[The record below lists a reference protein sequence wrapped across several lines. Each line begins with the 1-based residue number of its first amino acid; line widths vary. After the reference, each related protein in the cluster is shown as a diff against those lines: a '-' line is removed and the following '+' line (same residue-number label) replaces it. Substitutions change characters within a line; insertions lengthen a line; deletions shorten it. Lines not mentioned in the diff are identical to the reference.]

1 MDGLFGLSLTRI
13 EVGPG
18 TTMKVKRNRIKQSIS
33 LHDRLLIS
41 AERARQEARRLPPGK
56 DREIL
61 LRKARQD
68 EVTCSLADRLIPSE
82 VSKP

>member
-1 MDGLFGLSLTRI
+1 MS
-13 EVGPG
+13 
-18 TTMKVKRNRIKQSIS
+18 MKLKRNRLKQSKS
-33 LHDRLLIS
+33 LQERLLIS
-41 AERARQEARRLPPGK
+41 AEKARQQARHLPPGK

-68 EVTCSLADRLIPSE
+68 EVTCSLADWLIPSE